1 MYERLC
7 LEVSLMV
14 TFSDLGIDDALVR
27 VLRQQG
33 IEAPFE
39 VQTEAI
45 PDGMLGRDVCC
56 RAPTGSGKTLAFGLP
71 LLSRTVQAKIEM
83 PTALILTPTRELAEQ
98 ICKVLN
104 PLAWAVN
111 LDVLAIYGGTSYQK
125 QRKAFSSGVDIIVA
139 CPGRLEDLLE
149 NDYLTLEDVAVVVI
163 DEADR
168 MADMGFMEP
177 VCRILDQCAPDR
189 QTILFSATLDDDV
202 ALLVDKYQND
212 PVTIEVGP
220 KQVSMESMKHLFWM
234 VRGQEKPDIAFD
246 AIQKVGRSILFCRT
260 RAAVD
265 RVGDELSD
273 LGMMVATLHGGLN
286 QKQRENAMK
295 RFTTSR
301 AKVLIATDVA
311 ARGIDIEGVH
321 CVIHYDPPENGKA
334 YKHRSGRTARAGSI
348 GTVLSIVQ
356 NPQRRQ
362 YQRLQR
368 DVGIRCDFDPPK
380 FEDLPANNFELIASD
395 DRRERGSRGDRG
407 NSRRGGRGNDRGN
420 SNRWG
425 DKSGGRRGGSGG
437 GGGGKWYDQKRNNSG
452 GSRKPYGGSGGGGGQ
467 RSSGGGGGQRSSGG
481 GGQRSSGGSSDGGD
495 SETRKSSGR
504 QDDRGGRHD
513 RRNSHYGRNA
523 QGHTKNKD
531 GGNRSGGGGRRSS
544 GSRFDKGKSN
554 RSNKQGSRQGRY

>member
-1 MYERLC
+1 MSERLC
-7 LEVSLMV
+7 LEVPLMV
-14 TFSDLGIDDALVR
+14 SFSDLGIEEPLVR

-33 IEAPFE
+33 IEEPFE

-45 PDGMLGRDVCC
+45 PDGMLGRDICC

-149 NDYLTLEDVAVVVI
+149 NDYLTLEDVAIVVI

-177 VCRILDQCAPDR
+177 VCRILDQCTPDR

-220 KQVSMESMKHLFWM
+220 KEVSMESVKHLFWM
-234 VRGQEKPDIAFD
+234 VRGQEKPDVAFD

-265 RVGDELSD
+265 RVSDELSD

-295 RFTTSR
+295 RFTSSR

-311 ARGIDIEGVH
+311 ARGIDIEDVH

-334 YKHRSGRTARAGSI
+334 YKHRSGRTARAGSA

-368 DVGIRCDFDPPK
+368 DVGIRCDFGPPE
-380 FEDLPANNFELIASD
+380 FEALPANDFELIASN
-395 DRRERGSRGDRG
+395 DRSEGRNRGDRG

-420 SNRWG
+420 SSRWG
-425 DKSGGRRGGSGG
+425 NKAGGRRGGGG
-437 GGGGKWYDQKRNNSG
+437 GSGKWYDQKRSNSG
-452 GSRKPYGGSGGGGGQ
+452 GSRKPYGGS
-467 RSSGGGGGQRSSGG
+467 SGGGGGAGGRRSSGV
-481 GGQRSSGGSSDGGD
+481 RSDDGD

-531 GGNRSGGGGRRSS
+531 GGGRRSGGGGRRSG

>member
-1 MYERLC
+1 MKHLFW
-7 LEVSLMV
+7 MV
-14 TFSDLGIDDALVR
+14 RGQEKPDIAFDAIQKVGRSILFCRTRAAVDRVGDELSDLGMMVA
-27 VLRQQG
+27 
-33 IEAPFE
+33 
-39 VQTEAI
+39 
-45 PDGMLGRDVCC
+45 
-56 RAPTGSGKTLAFGLP
+56 TLHGGL
-71 LLSRTVQAKIEM
+71 
-83 PTALILTPTRELAEQ
+83 
-98 ICKVLN
+98 N
-104 PLAWAVN
+104 
-111 LDVLAIYGGTSYQK
+111 QK

-368 DVGIRCDFDPPK
+368 DVGIRCDFEPPK

-467 RSSGGGGGQRSSGG
+467 RSSGGGG
-481 GGQRSSGGSSDGGD
+481 QRSSGGSSDGGD

-554 RSNKQGSRQGRY
+554 RSNKQGSRQGR

>member
-1 MYERLC
+1 MSERLC
-7 LEVSLMV
+7 LEVPLMLS
-14 TFSDLGIDDALVR
+14 FSDLGIEDSLVR

-33 IEAPFE
+33 IEEPFE
-39 VQTEAI
+39 VQREAI
-45 PDGMLGRDVCC
+45 PDGMLGRDICC

-104 PLAWAVN
+104 PLAWAVD
-111 LDVLAIYGGTSYQK
+111 LDVLAVYGGTSYQK
-125 QRKAFSSGVDIIVA
+125 QRKAFSNGVDIIVA

-177 VCRILDQCAPDR
+177 VCRLLDQCAPDR

-202 ALLVDKYQND
+202 SLLVDKYQND

-220 KQVSMESMKHLFWM
+220 KEVSMESVKHLFWM
-234 VRGQEKPDIAFD
+234 VRGQEKPDVAFD

-265 RVGDELSD
+265 RVSDELSD

-295 RFTTSR
+295 RFTSSR

-334 YKHRSGRTARAGSI
+334 YKHRSGRTARAGSA

-368 DVGIRCDFDPPK
+368 DVGIRCDFGPP
-380 FEDLPANNFELIASD
+380 ELEVLPANDFELIASN
-395 DRRERGSRGDRG
+395 DRSEGRNRSDRG

-420 SNRWG
+420 NSSRWG
-425 DKSGGRRGGSGG
+425 NKNGGRRGGGSSGG
-437 GGGGKWYDQKRNNSG
+437 SGGGKWYDQKRNSNSG
-452 GSRKPYGGSGGGGGQ
+452 SKPSYRGNSNGNSGGGGR
-467 RSSGGGGGQRSSGG
+467 RSSGVRS
-481 GGQRSSGGSSDGGD
+481 DDGD
-495 SETRKSSGR
+495 SETRNSSGR

-531 GGNRSGGGGRRSS
+531 AGNRSGGGGGRRSS

-554 RSNKQGSRQGRY
+554 RSNKQGGR

>member
-212 PVTIEVGP
+212 PVTIE
-220 KQVSMESMKHLFWM
+220 
-234 VRGQEKPDIAFD
+234 I
-246 AIQKVGRSILFCRT
+246 GR
-260 RAAVD
+260 AHV
-265 RVGDELSD
+265 
-273 LGMMVATLHGGLN
+273 
-286 QKQRENAMK
+286 
-295 RFTTSR
+295 
-301 AKVLIATDVA
+301 
-311 ARGIDIEGVH
+311 
-321 CVIHYDPPENGKA
+321 
-334 YKHRSGRTARAGSI
+334 
-348 GTVLSIVQ
+348 
-356 NPQRRQ
+356 
-362 YQRLQR
+362 
-368 DVGIRCDFDPPK
+368 
-380 FEDLPANNFELIASD
+380 
-395 DRRERGSRGDRG
+395 
-407 NSRRGGRGNDRGN
+407 
-420 SNRWG
+420 
-425 DKSGGRRGGSGG
+425 
-437 GGGGKWYDQKRNNSG
+437 
-452 GSRKPYGGSGGGGGQ
+452 
-467 RSSGGGGGQRSSGG
+467 
-481 GGQRSSGGSSDGGD
+481 
-495 SETRKSSGR
+495 
-504 QDDRGGRHD
+504 
-513 RRNSHYGRNA
+513 
-523 QGHTKNKD
+523 
-531 GGNRSGGGGRRSS
+531 
-544 GSRFDKGKSN
+544 
-554 RSNKQGSRQGRY
+554 